1 MYKIQLSRKS
11 AKFYQTADTVTTRRL
26 DRVFSVLS
34 DNPYNHYNIKR
45 LVGDLAGSLRFRLGD
60 MRIIY
65 SVNDDKQ
72 TVYIEVIRFRGDA
85 YKA

>member
-1 MYKIQLSRKS
+1 M
-11 AKFYQTADTVTTRRL
+11 
-26 DRVFSVLS
+26 
-34 DNPYNHYNIKR
+34 
-45 LVGDLAGSLRFRLGD
+45 RFRLGD